1 MFPPMRILRFAV
13 SMDLF
18 QQESHVVGQGTAS
31 SDHPYH
37 TLVKRGKNTKKS
49 PENFRFRVIR
59 YAICCNRIRI

>member
-1 MFPPMRILRFAV
+1 MFLPLRILRFAV

-18 QQESHVVGQGTAS
+18 QQESHVVGQGTHP
-31 SDHPYH
+31 SDPYH